1 MDRSSHEYH
10 SYISAMMR
18 APSIM
23 YGVPQYPNVHKAFK
37 HDPNHY
43 HEDQHQE
50 MQQQKKHKIFKLC
63 KWKTFKLS

>member
-1 MDRSSHEYH
+1 
-10 SYISAMMR
+10 MMR